1 MKTLRWSFGLLL
13 LLPLSAVATQAQQD
27 VPPAAPT
34 QSPAEAA
41 AAAKA
46 DAAGK
51 AKKARVW
58 DNDNI
63 PKAGDE
69 ISVVGQ
75 SAPDQTSASNNS
87 GGDAN
92 ANGAPAAADDK
103 STDKKEEAAIDAS
116 KGDKDERVAAAREKL
131 DSLKRDLD
139 LQSRKLDLDSQ
150 TYYSKPDYKADPEG
164 AEQLQ
169 TEKDAIASKQAEVD
183 AAQKELDD
191 LLAQLGGAPADNGG
205 APN

>member
-27 VPPAAPT
+27 VPPVAPT

-75 SAPDQTSASNNS
+75 SIPDQNSASNNS
-87 GGDAN
+87 GSDAS

-103 STDKKEEAAIDAS
+103 SQEKKEEAAIDAS

-131 DSLKRDLD
+131 NSLKRDLD
-139 LQSRKLDLDSQ
+139 LQTRKLDLDSQ
-150 TYYSKPDYKADPEG
+150 TYYGKPDYKSDPEG

-183 AAQKELDD
+183 EAQKELDD
-191 LLAQLGGAPADNGG
+191 LLAQLGGAPADNGA